1 MSTPYSEKHAAEPQT
16 PSLNLSELG
25 ELIEELPPEL
35 KPRFEKAFR
44 RVVSGM
50 NHRQRV
56 LSFIQ
61 GSISHLRLD
70 MKYLIFDLEA
80 TRRERD
86 EYRRQLEEYR

>member
-1 MSTPYSEKHAAEPQT
+1 MSTPYSEKKTAEKT

-25 ELIEELPPEL
+25 ALIEELPPEL

-44 RVVSGM
+44 RVVNGM

-61 GSISHLRLD
+61 GSISQLRFD
-70 MKYLIFDLEA
+70 MKYLVFDLEA

-86 EYRRQLEEYR
+86 KYRRQLEDIR